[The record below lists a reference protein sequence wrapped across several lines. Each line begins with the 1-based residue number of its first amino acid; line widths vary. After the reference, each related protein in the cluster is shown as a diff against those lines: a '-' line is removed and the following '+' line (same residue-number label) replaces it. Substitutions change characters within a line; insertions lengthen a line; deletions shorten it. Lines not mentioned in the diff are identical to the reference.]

1 MDNSNLK
8 IIENWLEPD
17 LINFLYE
24 KFLYDTP
31 HYYNER
37 SGTDTLFYSHD
48 FNNRDLLLGH
58 LENKL
63 KTDYLT
69 PNHEINRIFFN
80 VQHQGMNGSFH
91 VDFDE
96 KGSVSASLNLS
107 PEDEGGDF
115 VYLENDVEKRVKYK
129 RNSLILFNSTM
140 PHYGEAFKK
149 EPRITLVFHS
159 YVRH

>member
-1 MDNSNLK
+1 MVMK
-8 IIENWLEPD
+8 IIENWLEPE
-17 LINFLYE
+17 LIEYLHEQFLYH
-24 KFLYDTP
+24 TP

-37 SGTDTLFYSHD
+37 SSTDTLFYSHD
-48 FNNRDLLLGH
+48 FNHRDLLLGH

-63 KTDYLT
+63 KTNYLT
-69 PNHEINRIFFN
+69 PKHEINRIFFN
-80 VQHQGMNGSFH
+80 VQHPGMHGSFH
-91 VDFDE
+91 VDSDE
-96 KGSVSASLNLS
+96 ESSISASLNIS

-115 VYLENDVEKRVKYK
+115 VYLENDVEKRITYK
-129 RNSLILFNSTM
+129 RNNLILFNSTM